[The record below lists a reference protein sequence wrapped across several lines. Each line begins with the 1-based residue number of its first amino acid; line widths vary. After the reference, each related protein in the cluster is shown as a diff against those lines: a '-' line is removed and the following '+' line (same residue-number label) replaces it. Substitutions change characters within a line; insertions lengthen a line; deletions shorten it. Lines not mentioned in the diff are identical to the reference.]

1 MLPNNRKRCAG
12 FEAVHCAGKRLFAQ
26 GSCRQKTGGHWTRT
40 GRKMAGSFLAAALVT
55 AVFPLP
61 AFAQQSPE
69 FAYSAEKWATLK
81 DNKLEFDEIKDLIHE
96 YNPTVIQNAISY
108 KDYLTKNRDDVAQEY
123 YDRANEIYS
132 SIEYPD
138 SDSENYGSGV
148 AAALRNEQ
156 QAKSLME
163 QGDENTDDQAT
174 MRIQYDQAEARLSKQ
189 AEGLMITY
197 WTQYYNLD
205 SARAR
210 IEQAKLSCQSEEN
223 RLAAGMSTQ
232 SKVLSAKE
240 AVSLAEASLV
250 TAESNLASTKENLC
264 LMLGWSYGAD
274 VEIAELPEPD
284 QEKIAAIDV
293 NADIQTALDNS
304 YAYRLTQK
312 QLTNARTDTVKE
324 KLTETAKN
332 QKETISNSVKSAYDS
347 LLLAQSGYEQAQ
359 SALALQ
365 EVSMKS
371 ADAKLA
377 AGTITK
383 NTYESQKAS
392 YTTAQVTAQTQKLSL
407 LQVMVDYDWSVNG
420 LASAE

>member
-1 MLPNNRKRCAG
+1 MIRKRA
-12 FEAVHCAGKRLFAQ
+12 KRL
-26 GSCRQKTGGHWTRT
+26 
-40 GRKMAGSFLAAALVT
+40 AGAVLAAGAIT
-55 AVFPLP
+55 AMPFQ
-61 AFAQQSPE
+61 AFAQRSPE
-69 FAYSAEKWATLK
+69 FAYSAEKWATLR
-81 DNKLEFDEIKDLIHE
+81 DNKLEFDEISDLVHE
-96 YNPTVIQNAISY
+96 YNPTVVQNEISY
-108 KDYLTKNRDDVAQEY
+108 KDYLTKNRDDVAQDY
-123 YDRANEIYS
+123 YDKANEIYS
-132 SIEYPD
+132 NISYPD
-138 SDSENYGSGV
+138 SDDANYGSGV

-174 MRIQYDQAEARLSKQ
+174 MRIQYDQAEARLAKQ

-205 SARAR
+205 SAKAR
-210 IEQAKLSCQSEEN
+210 IAQAKLSCQSEQN

-232 SKVLSAKE
+232 AKVLSAKE
-240 AVSLAEASLV
+240 SVSNAEAALV
-250 TAESNLASTKENLC
+250 TAESNLASTKESLC
-264 LMLGWSYGAD
+264 LMLGWGYGAD
-274 VEIAELPEPD
+274 VEIAELADPD
-284 QEKIAAIDV
+284 QSKIAAIDV
-293 NADIQTALDNS
+293 SADIQTALGNS
-304 YAYRLTQK
+304 YAYRLTK
-312 QLTNARTDTVKE
+312 TQLTNARTDSVKE
-324 KLTETAKN
+324 KLSETEKN

-383 NTYESQKAS
+383 NTYEGQKAS
-392 YTTAQVTAQTQKLSL
+392 YTTAQVTARTQKLSL
-407 LQVMVDYDWSVNG
+407 LQAMNDYDWAVNG

>member
-1 MLPNNRKRCAG
+1 MIRKRA
-12 FEAVHCAGKRLFAQ
+12 KRL
-26 GSCRQKTGGHWTRT
+26 
-40 GRKMAGSFLAAALVT
+40 AGAVLAAGVIT
-55 AVFPLP
+55 AMPFQ
-61 AFAQQSPE
+61 AFAQRSPE
-69 FAYSAEKWATLK
+69 FAYSAEKWATLR
-81 DNKLEFDEIKDLIHE
+81 DNKLEFDEISDLVHE
-96 YNPTVIQNAISY
+96 YNPTVVQNEISY
-108 KDYLTKNRDDVAQEY
+108 KDYLTKNRDDVAQDY
-123 YDRANEIYS
+123 YDKANEIYS
-132 SIEYPD
+132 NISYPD
-138 SDSENYGSGV
+138 LDDANYGSGV

-174 MRIQYDQAEARLSKQ
+174 MRLQYDQAEAKLAKQ
-189 AEGLMITY
+189 AQGLMITY

-205 SARAR
+205 GQKARV
-210 IEQAKLSCQSEEN
+210 EQAKLSYQSEQN

-240 AVSLAEASLV
+240 SVSNAEAALV
-250 TAESNLASTKENLC
+250 TAESNLASTKESLC
-264 LMLGWSYGAD
+264 LMLGWGYGAD
-274 VEIAELPEPD
+274 VEIAELAEPD
-284 QEKIAAIDV
+284 QSKIAAIDV
-293 NADIQTALDNS
+293 NADIQTALENS
-304 YAYRLTQK
+304 YAYRLTKK
-312 QLTNARTDTVKE
+312 QLTNARTDSVKE
-324 KLTETAKN
+324 KLSETEKN
-332 QKETISNSVKSAYDS
+332 QRETISNSVKSAYDS
-347 LLLAQSGYEQAQ
+347 LLLAQSEYEQAQ

-407 LQVMVDYDWSVNG
+407 LQAMVDYDWAVNG

>member
-1 MLPNNRKRCAG
+1 MVRKRA
-12 FEAVHCAGKRLFAQ
+12 KRL
-26 GSCRQKTGGHWTRT
+26 
-40 GRKMAGSFLAAALVT
+40 AGAVLAAGVIT
-55 AVFPLP
+55 AMPFQ
-61 AFAQQSPE
+61 AFAQRSPE
-69 FAYSAEKWATLK
+69 FAYSAEKWATLR
-81 DNKLEFDEIKDLIHE
+81 DNKLEFDEISDLVHE
-96 YNPTVIQNAISY
+96 YNPTVVQNEISY
-108 KDYLTKNRDDVAQEY
+108 KDYLTKNRDDVAQDY
-123 YDRANEIYS
+123 YDKANEIYS
-132 SIEYPD
+132 NISYPD
-138 SDSENYGSGV
+138 SDDANYGSGV

-174 MRIQYDQAEARLSKQ
+174 MRLQYDQAEAKLAKQ
-189 AEGLMITY
+189 AQGLMITY

-205 SARAR
+205 GQKARV
-210 IEQAKLSCQSEEN
+210 EQAKLSYQSEQN

-240 AVSLAEASLV
+240 SVSNAEAALV
-250 TAESNLASTKENLC
+250 TAESNLASTKESLC
-264 LMLGWSYGAD
+264 LMLGWGYGAD
-274 VEIAELPEPD
+274 VEIAELAEPD
-284 QEKIAAIDV
+284 QSKIAAIDV
-293 NADIQTALDNS
+293 NADIQTALENS
-304 YAYRLTQK
+304 YAYRLTKK
-312 QLTNARTDTVKE
+312 QLTNARTDSVKE
-324 KLTETAKN
+324 KLSETEKN
-332 QKETISNSVKSAYDS
+332 QRETISNSVKSAYDS
-347 LLLAQSGYEQAQ
+347 LLLAQSSYEQAQ

-407 LQVMVDYDWSVNG
+407 LQAMNDYDWAVNG

>member
-1 MLPNNRKRCAG
+1 MIRKRA
-12 FEAVHCAGKRLFAQ
+12 KRL
-26 GSCRQKTGGHWTRT
+26 
-40 GRKMAGSFLAAALVT
+40 AGAVLAAGAIT
-55 AVFPLP
+55 AMPFQ
-61 AFAQQSPE
+61 AFAQRSPE
-69 FAYSAEKWATLK
+69 FAYSAEKWATLR
-81 DNKLEFDEIKDLIHE
+81 DNKLEFDEISDLVHE
-96 YNPTVIQNAISY
+96 YNPTVVQNEISY
-108 KDYLTKNRDDVAQEY
+108 KDYLTKNRDDVAQDY
-123 YDRANEIYS
+123 YDKANEIYS
-132 SIEYPD
+132 NISYPD
-138 SDSENYGSGV
+138 SDDANYGSGV

-174 MRIQYDQAEARLSKQ
+174 MRIQYDQAEAKLAKQ
-189 AEGLMITY
+189 AQGLMITY

-205 SARAR
+205 GQKARV
-210 IEQAKLSCQSEEN
+210 EQAKLSYQSEQN

-240 AVSLAEASLV
+240 SVSNAEAALV
-250 TAESNLASTKENLC
+250 TAESNLASTKESLC
-264 LMLGWSYGAD
+264 LMLGWGYGAD
-274 VEIAELPEPD
+274 VEIAELAEPD
-284 QEKIAAIDV
+284 QSKIAAIDV
-293 NADIQTALDNS
+293 NADIQAALENS
-304 YAYRLTQK
+304 YAYRLTKK
-312 QLTNARTDTVKE
+312 QLTNARTDSVKE
-324 KLTETAKN
+324 KLTETEKN
-332 QKETISNSVKSAYDS
+332 QRETISNSVKSAYDS

-407 LQVMVDYDWSVNG
+407 LQAMNDYDWAVNG

>member
-1 MLPNNRKRCAG
+1 MIRKRA
-12 FEAVHCAGKRLFAQ
+12 KRL
-26 GSCRQKTGGHWTRT
+26 
-40 GRKMAGSFLAAALVT
+40 AGAVLAAGAIT
-55 AVFPLP
+55 AMPFQ
-61 AFAQQSPE
+61 AFAQRSPE
-69 FAYSAEKWATLK
+69 FAYSAEKWATLR
-81 DNKLEFDEIKDLIHE
+81 DNKLEFDEISDLVHE
-96 YNPTVIQNAISY
+96 YNPTVVQNEISY
-108 KDYLTKNRDDVAQEY
+108 KDYLTKNRDDVAQDY
-123 YDRANEIYS
+123 YDKANEIYS
-132 SIEYPD
+132 NISYPD
-138 SDSENYGSGV
+138 SDDANYGSGV

-174 MRIQYDQAEARLSKQ
+174 MRLQYDQSEAKLAKQ
-189 AEGLMITY
+189 AQGLMITY

-205 SARAR
+205 GQKARV
-210 IEQAKLSCQSEEN
+210 EQAKLSYQSEQN

-240 AVSLAEASLV
+240 SVSNVEAALV
-250 TAESNLASTKENLC
+250 TAESNLASTKESLC
-264 LMLGWSYGAD
+264 LMLGWGYGAD
-274 VEIAELPEPD
+274 VEIAELAEPD
-284 QEKIAAIDV
+284 QSKIAAIDV
-293 NADIQTALDNS
+293 NADIQTALENS
-304 YAYRLTQK
+304 YAYRLTKK
-312 QLTNARTDTVKE
+312 QLTNARTDSVKE
-324 KLTETAKN
+324 KLSETEKN
-332 QKETISNSVKSAYDS
+332 QRETISNSVKSAYDS

-359 SALALQ
+359 SALTLQ

-407 LQVMVDYDWSVNG
+407 LQAMNDYDWAVNG

>member
-1 MLPNNRKRCAG
+1 MIRKRA
-12 FEAVHCAGKRLFAQ
+12 KRL
-26 GSCRQKTGGHWTRT
+26 
-40 GRKMAGSFLAAALVT
+40 AGAVLAAGAIT
-55 AVFPLP
+55 AMPFQ
-61 AFAQQSPE
+61 AFAQRSPE
-69 FAYSAEKWATLK
+69 FAYSAEKWATLR
-81 DNKLEFDEIKDLIHE
+81 DNKLEFDEISDLVHE
-96 YNPTVIQNAISY
+96 YNPTVVQNEISY
-108 KDYLTKNRDDVAQEY
+108 KDYLTKNRDDVAQDY
-123 YDRANEIYS
+123 YDKANEIYS
-132 SIEYPD
+132 NISYPD
-138 SDSENYGSGV
+138 SDEANYGSGV

-174 MRIQYDQAEARLSKQ
+174 MRIQYDQAEAKLAKQ
-189 AEGLMITY
+189 AQGLMITY

-205 SARAR
+205 GQKAR
-210 IEQAKLSCQSEEN
+210 IEQAKLSYQSEQN

-240 AVSLAEASLV
+240 SVSNAEAALV
-250 TAESNLASTKENLC
+250 TAESNLASTKESLC
-264 LMLGWSYGAD
+264 LMLGWGYGAD
-274 VEIAELPEPD
+274 VKIAELAEPD
-284 QEKIAAIDV
+284 QSKIAAIDV
-293 NADIQTALDNS
+293 NADIQAALENS
-304 YAYRLTQK
+304 YAYRLTKK
-312 QLTNARTDTVKE
+312 QLTNARTDSVKE
-324 KLTETAKN
+324 KLTETEKN
-332 QKETISNSVKSAYDS
+332 QRETISNSVKSAYDS
-347 LLLAQSGYEQAQ
+347 LLLAQSSYEQAQ

-407 LQVMVDYDWSVNG
+407 LQAMVDYDWTVNG

>member
-1 MLPNNRKRCAG
+1 MIRKRA
-12 FEAVHCAGKRLFAQ
+12 KRL
-26 GSCRQKTGGHWTRT
+26 
-40 GRKMAGSFLAAALVT
+40 AGAVLAAGAIT
-55 AVFPLP
+55 AMPFQ
-61 AFAQQSPE
+61 AFAQRSPE
-69 FAYSAEKWATLK
+69 FAYSAEKWATLR
-81 DNKLEFDEIKDLIHE
+81 DNKLEFDEISDLVHE
-96 YNPTVIQNAISY
+96 YNPTVVQNEISY
-108 KDYLTKNRDDVAQEY
+108 KDYLTKNPDDVAQDY
-123 YDRANEIYS
+123 YDKANEIYS
-132 SIEYPD
+132 NISYPD
-138 SDSENYGSGV
+138 SDDANYGSGV

-174 MRIQYDQAEARLSKQ
+174 MRIQYDQAEAKLAKQ
-189 AEGLMITY
+189 AQGLMITY

-205 SARAR
+205 GQKAR
-210 IEQAKLSCQSEEN
+210 IEQAKLSYQSEQN

-232 SKVLSAKE
+232 SRVLSAKE
-240 AVSLAEASLV
+240 SVSNAEAALV
-250 TAESNLASTKENLC
+250 TAESNLASTKESLC
-264 LMLGWSYGAD
+264 LMLGWGYGAD
-274 VEIAELPEPD
+274 VEIAELAEPD
-284 QEKIAAIDV
+284 QSKIAAIDV
-293 NADIQTALDNS
+293 SADIQTALGNS
-304 YAYRLTQK
+304 YAYRLTK
-312 QLTNARTDTVKE
+312 TQLTNARTDSVKE
-324 KLTETAKN
+324 KLSETEKN

-383 NTYESQKAS
+383 NTYENQKVS

-407 LQVMVDYDWSVNG
+407 LQAMNDYDWAVNG

>member
-1 MLPNNRKRCAG
+1 MIRKRA
-12 FEAVHCAGKRLFAQ
+12 KRL
-26 GSCRQKTGGHWTRT
+26 
-40 GRKMAGSFLAAALVT
+40 AGAVLAAGAIT
-55 AVFPLP
+55 AMPFQ
-61 AFAQQSPE
+61 AFAQRSPE
-69 FAYSAEKWATLK
+69 FAYSAEKWATLR
-81 DNKLEFDEIKDLIHE
+81 DNKLEFDEISNLVHE
-96 YNPTVIQNAISY
+96 YNPTVVQNEISY
-108 KDYLTKNRDDVAQEY
+108 KDYLTKNRDDVAQDY
-123 YDRANEIYS
+123 YDKANEIYS
-132 SIEYPD
+132 NISYPD
-138 SDSENYGSGV
+138 SDDANYGSGV

-174 MRIQYDQAEARLSKQ
+174 MRIQYDQAEARLAKQ

-205 SARAR
+205 SAKAR
-210 IEQAKLSCQSEEN
+210 IAQAKLSCQSEQN

-232 SKVLSAKE
+232 AKVLSAKE
-240 AVSLAEASLV
+240 SVSNAEAALV
-250 TAESNLASTKENLC
+250 TAESNLASTKESLC
-264 LMLGWSYGAD
+264 LMLGWGYGAD
-274 VEIAELPEPD
+274 VEIAELADPD
-284 QEKIAAIDV
+284 QSKIAAIDV
-293 NADIQTALDNS
+293 SADIQTALGNS
-304 YAYRLTQK
+304 YAYRLTK
-312 QLTNARTDTVKE
+312 TQLTNARTDSVKE
-324 KLTETAKN
+324 KLSETEKN

-383 NTYESQKAS
+383 NTYENQKVS

-407 LQVMVDYDWSVNG
+407 LQAMNDYDWAVNG

>member
-1 MLPNNRKRCAG
+1 MIRKH
-12 FEAVHCAGKRLFAQ
+12 V
-26 GSCRQKTGGHWTRT
+26 
-40 GRKMAGSFLAAALVT
+40 RKLAAVILAAGAIT
-55 AVFPLP
+55 AMPLQ

-69 FAYSAEKWATLK
+69 FAYSAEKWATLR
-81 DNKLEFDEIKDLIHE
+81 DNKLEFDEIKDLVHE
-96 YNPTVIQNAISY
+96 YNPTVIQNEISY

-123 YDRANEIYS
+123 YDKANEIYS
-132 SIEYPD
+132 NINYPD
-138 SDSENYGSGV
+138 SDDANYGSGV
-148 AAALRNEQ
+148 AAALHNEQ
-156 QAKSLME
+156 QAKNLME

-174 MRIQYDQAEARLSKQ
+174 KRIQYDQAEARLAKQ
-189 AEGLMITY
+189 AQGLMITY

-205 SARAR
+205 SQKAR
-210 IEQAKLSCQSEEN
+210 IEQAKNSYQSEQN

-240 AVSLAEASLV
+240 SVSNAEAALV
-250 TAESNLASTKENLC
+250 TAESSLASTKESLC

-284 QEKIAAIDV
+284 QSKIAAIDV
-293 NADIQTALDNS
+293 NADIQTALENS

-324 KLTETAKN
+324 KLTETEKN

-347 LLLAQSGYEQAQ
+347 LLLAQSNYEQAQ
-359 SALALQ
+359 SALALE

-371 ADAKLA
+371 ANAKLA

-383 NTYESQKAS
+383 NTYENQKAS

-407 LQVMVDYDWSVNG
+407 LQAMNDYDWAVNG

>member
-1 MLPNNRKRCAG
+1 MIRKRA
-12 FEAVHCAGKRLFAQ
+12 KRL
-26 GSCRQKTGGHWTRT
+26 
-40 GRKMAGSFLAAALVT
+40 AGAVLAAGAIT
-55 AVFPLP
+55 AMPFQ
-61 AFAQQSPE
+61 AFAQRSPE
-69 FAYSAEKWATLK
+69 FAYSAEKWATLR
-81 DNKLEFDEIKDLIHE
+81 DNKLEFDEISDLVHE
-96 YNPTVIQNAISY
+96 YNPTVVQNEISY
-108 KDYLTKNRDDVAQEY
+108 KDYLTKNRDDVAQDY
-123 YDRANEIYS
+123 YDKANEIYS
-132 SIEYPD
+132 NISYPD
-138 SDSENYGSGV
+138 SDDANYGSGV
-148 AAALRNEQ
+148 ATALRNEQ

-174 MRIQYDQAEARLSKQ
+174 MRLQYDQAEAKLAKQ
-189 AEGLMITY
+189 TQGLMITY

-205 SARAR
+205 GQKARV
-210 IEQAKLSCQSEEN
+210 EQAKLSYQSEQN

-240 AVSLAEASLV
+240 SVSNAEAALV
-250 TAESNLASTKENLC
+250 TAESNLASTKESLC
-264 LMLGWSYGAD
+264 LMLGWGYGAD
-274 VEIAELPEPD
+274 VEIAELAEPD
-284 QEKIAAIDV
+284 QSKIAAIDV
-293 NADIQTALDNS
+293 SADIQTALGNS
-304 YAYRLTQK
+304 YAYRLTK
-312 QLTNARTDTVKE
+312 TQLTNARTDSVKE
-324 KLTETAKN
+324 KLSETEKN

-392 YTTAQVTAQTQKLSL
+392 YTTAQVTARTQKLSL
-407 LQVMVDYDWSVNG
+407 LQAMNDYDWAVNG